1 MPRPITK
8 CAIVASVAGL
18 LLAACGGG
26 AGDPGPTA
34 HVTVEQVFAVPT
46 PYGEEG
52 TASFVAL
59 ERSGRRTTERFFALP
74 SPERPE
80 TLFEGELETGSYVVR
95 SYQRTCPAS
104 CDPSSEASKPTD
116 DADYL
121 DPPSAECEE
130 GFELEPG
137 SRIAVLVTLDP
148 LDGSCEIHAGPPPER
163 LTRALIEGGFGAT
176 QIPKAGLASKPAEL
190 PLRERRG
197 EEIPA
202 KVPALAGA
210 RIDLGGDA
218 TAYVYGFESEEFAL
232 EAASGF
238 LSDSNYNEVS
248 GCGRHIYY
256 TDARRVPRDELFR
269 RSQDSWQGQVG
280 ASLRKVDAEC
290 RRGTG
295 FLVVA

>member
-34 HVTVEQVFAVPT
+34 DVTVEQVFAVPT

-59 ERSGRRTTERFFALP
+59 ERSGGRTTERFFALP

-116 DADYL
+116 DVDYL

-130 GFELEPG
+130 GFELEKG

-176 QIPKAGLASKPAEL
+176 QIPKAGLPSKPTEL

-218 TAYVYGFESEEFAL
+218 TAYVYGFESEEFAQA
-232 EAASGF
+232 AASGF
-238 LSDSNYNEVS
+238 LLDANYNEVS
-248 GCGRHIYY
+248 GCGRHIFY

-269 RSQDSWQGQVG
+269 RPRDSWQVQIQVP
-280 ASLRKVDAEC
+280 LRRVDQDC
-290 RRGTG
+290 RAGTS
-295 FLVVA
+295 FSVIA